1 MKFVAIIL
9 TLVILVYDRTFAQQK
24 DWWETSAFYQ
34 IYPRSFKDSNGDG
47 IGDLNGITEKLS
59 YLKEIGINATW
70 LSPIFKSPMADFGYD
85 ISDFFDI
92 QPEYGTIAD
101 FEKLL
106 ARGKE
111 LGIRIILDF
120 VPNHSSDQNEWFIKS
135 VNRDVGYEDFYVWHK
150 GYPDPNNSSN
160 RLPPSNWLSAFRKSA
175 WEWNSKRQEFYLHQ
189 FAPQQP
195 DLNYRNPFVV
205 ETMKSVL
212 RFWLGKGVAGFRI
225 DAVPWLFEALPDAN
239 GVLPD
244 EPKSGYTDDPD
255 DSSYL
260 LHIYTQ
266 DLDETVDMVYQW
278 RKVLDDY
285 KSINGGET
293 RVMMT
298 EAHST
303 IDIVM
308 KYYGNGHG
316 RDGSHIPFNFQ
327 MMPNINAAPKTAY
340 EIKRIIHIWLDNMP
354 LGRTANWV
362 VRFIYSK
369 VIALNSIHKL

>member
-1 MKFVAIIL
+1 MKVSVIIL
-9 TLVILVYDRTFAQQK
+9 ILSVITWDRAFAQKK

-47 IGDLNGITEKLS
+47 IGDLNGVTEKLP

-92 QPEYGTIAD
+92 QPEYGTMAD

-111 LGIRIILDF
+111 LGIKIILDF
-120 VPNHSSDQNEWFIKS
+120 VPNHSSDENEWFKKS
-135 VNRDVGYEDFYVWHK
+135 VNRDVGYEDFYVWHD

-175 WEWNSKRQEFYLHQ
+175 WEWNTKRKQFYLHQ
-189 FAPQQP
+189 FAAKQP
-195 DLNYRNPFVV
+195 DLNYRSPIVV
-205 ETMKSVL
+205 EAMKSVL
-212 RFWLGKGVAGFRI
+212 RFWLNKGVAGFRI
-225 DAVPWLFEALPDAN
+225 DAVPWLFESLPDKN

-244 EPKSGYTDDPD
+244 EPKSGFTDDPD
-255 DSSYL
+255 NPSYL
-260 LHIYTQ
+260 KHIHTQ
-266 DLDETVDMVYQW
+266 DLDETLDMVYQW
-278 RKVLDDY
+278 RKVLDDF
-285 KSINGGET
+285 KSEHGGDT

-308 KYYGNGHG
+308 KYYGDGHG

-327 MMPNINAAPKTAY
+327 MLPHINPSPQNAY
-340 EIKRIIHIWLDNMP
+340 ELVRIVKLWLDNMP

-362 VRFIYSK
+362 VRFIFS
-369 VIALNSIHKL
+369 